1 MASRY
6 YATHRIATGDP
17 YGEGIVMD
25 RETGIAVA
33 VCPHRHRSR
42 RYGKILADGQ
52 RRRVNAGT
60 FAQRCAEKM
69 LQRFLRAR
77 SEESDNA

>member
-1 MASRY
+1 MPIDRY

-25 RETGIAVA
+25 RTTGRA
-33 VCPHRHRSR
+33 VCVCKHRHRSR
-42 RYGKILADGQ
+42 RYGKRGADGQ
-52 RRRVNAGT
+52 RRYVNAGV

-69 LQRFLRAR
+69 LGRILRAR
-77 SEESDNA
+77 SEESDG